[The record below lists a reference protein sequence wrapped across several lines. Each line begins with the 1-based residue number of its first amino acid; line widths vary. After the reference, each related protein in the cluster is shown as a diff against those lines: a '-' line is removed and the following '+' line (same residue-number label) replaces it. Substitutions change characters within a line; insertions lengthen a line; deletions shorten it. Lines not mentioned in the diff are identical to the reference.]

1 MLVAASIIVIGSSVT
16 LWAAVEKDC
25 EDCLQRDAEKTR
37 AAYSGYA
44 MVIVGCLLACMKFG
58 GVL

>member
-1 MLVAASIIVIGSSVT
+1 MLISVSIVVIGASVT
-16 LWAAVEKDC
+16 LWAATEKDC
-25 EDCLQRDAEKTR
+25 EGCLRRDNEKTR